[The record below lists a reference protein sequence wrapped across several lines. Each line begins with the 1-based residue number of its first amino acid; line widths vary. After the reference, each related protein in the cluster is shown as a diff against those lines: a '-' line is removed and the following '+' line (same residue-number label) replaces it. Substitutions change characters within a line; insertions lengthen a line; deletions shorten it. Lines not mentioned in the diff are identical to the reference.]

1 MESDF
6 KSLIE
11 KYKSDLMKFS
21 AAHPQQS
28 APTSA
33 PPAAPAAAPG
43 APAAPNTPAAPGSD
57 PITPRY
63 PGFVPGPEPEQ
74 PHRPQPATE
83 SPEVPQRTP
92 APQPEQPIQTMPQPE
107 MPQPARDIPE
117 VSPRNPVPEMRE
129 TDAPGVFDRPT
140 EAGTGTPAASDA
152 PGFDPDK
159 SFPDRNMSD
168 TCLLKVRVSTA
179 REAAPIAGAH
189 VEVTRGK
196 TLAAQ
201 LVTDESGSTQLI
213 ELDCVD
219 RALSTESGSEAP
231 YTVWDIS
238 VSADGFYPTKNI
250 GVPLFGGVTTV
261 QDARLIPV
269 AEFGDQSRVIRTE
282 TPEMQL

>member
-1 MESDF
+1 
-6 KSLIE
+6 
-11 KYKSDLMKFS
+11 MKFS

-57 PITPRY
+57 TITPLY
-63 PGFVPGPEPEQ
+63 PGFDPGPEPEQ

-129 TDAPGVFDRPT
+129 TDAPGAFDRPT

-231 YTVWDIS
+231 YTVCDIS

>member
-117 VSPRNPVPEMRE
+117 VSPRNPVPEMRG

-140 EAGTGTPAASDA
+140 EAGT
-152 PGFDPDK
+152 
-159 SFPDRNMSD
+159 
-168 TCLLKVRVSTA
+168 
-179 REAAPIAGAH
+179 GAH

-231 YTVWDIS
+231 YTVCDIS